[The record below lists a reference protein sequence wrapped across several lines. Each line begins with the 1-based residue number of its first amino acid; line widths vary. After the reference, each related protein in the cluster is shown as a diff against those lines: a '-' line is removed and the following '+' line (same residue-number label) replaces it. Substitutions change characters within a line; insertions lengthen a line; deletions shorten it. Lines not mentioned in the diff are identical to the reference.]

1 MFLYSDR
8 TDFLKFTTMK
18 STRIPL
24 NPCAFYKPKIQFGYT
39 SFSHR
44 ANVCDNTTT
53 TKLASHRNM
62 RAVHVQKSELSWF
75 SGNRF
80 SPSTKLASG
89 RFNTGRH
96 KRVELVGSVVC
107 PEWSVFPSISP
118 AFLFSQNQ
126 QLRKANGST
135 KMTYE
140 RIILMTLR
148 KQLRSSQ
155 S

>member
-1 MFLYSDR
+1 MFNQWA
-8 TDFLKFTTMK
+8 TGTTTK

-24 NPCAFYKPKIQFGYT
+24 NRCALYKPRIQFGYT
-39 SFSHR
+39 SFSHT
-44 ANVCDNTTT
+44 ANVCLNPTT

-89 RFNTGRH
+89 RFSTGRH
-96 KRVELVGSVVC
+96 MLVELVGSVVC
-107 PEWSVFPSISP
+107 PERSVFPSIAP
-118 AFLFSQNQ
+118 AFLLSQNQ
-126 QLRKANGST
+126 QLWKANGGT

-140 RIILMTLR
+140 RIILMILR
-148 KQLRSSQ
+148 KHLPSSQ